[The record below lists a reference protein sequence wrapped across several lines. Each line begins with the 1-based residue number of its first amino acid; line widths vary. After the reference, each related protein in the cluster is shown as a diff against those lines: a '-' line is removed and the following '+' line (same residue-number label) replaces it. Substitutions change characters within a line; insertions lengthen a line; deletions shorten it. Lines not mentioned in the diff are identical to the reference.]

1 MGEEMDVEP
10 PAEATEAAT
19 EAKAMPKKIDA
30 SELSAPIVS
39 AIKPDDLYA
48 KMKNMEQEKDFL
60 DVQEQYIK
68 DEIKN
73 LKRELIR
80 ARPASPPR
88 RSPPAPPPAPPAAR
102 GGRGRP
108 ERPARAQAPR
118 RRSSGSRAC
127 PW

>member
-1 MGEEMDVEP
+1 MFYTSEPRTAGGRGGASRLIMGEEMDVEP

-80 ARPASPPR
+80 ARPASRLPSRDSPLFSLSR
-88 RSPPAPPPAPPAAR
+88 RIRAR
-102 GGRGRP
+102 P
-108 ERPARAQAPR
+108 
-118 RRSSGSRAC
+118 
-127 PW
+127 